1 MKKQLEVK
9 IILMSLISTFFFN
22 ISVHAELDKYNQE
35 ALKKTQDFLKNKSE
49 REAFINKSP
58 DAQPYAQKMN
68 DLGMNESQKNKTFN
82 ISADVFAEL
91 VKENNGDAAAVQK
104 MLLNAQQNPEA
115 FYNSLSP
122 ENKKMIESLGSE
134 MEAMMSSKA
143 PK

>member
-1 MKKQLEVK
+1 MKTKSNVLRV
-9 IILMSLISTFFFN
+9 LMVITSLTLFSF
-22 ISVHAELDKYNQE
+22 SSHAELDKFDQE

-49 REAFINKSP
+49 RDAFIKKSP
-58 DAQPYAQKMN
+58 DAQPHVQKMN
-68 DLGMNESQKNKTFN
+68 EMGMNESQKNKTFN
-82 ISADVFAEL
+82 ISADVFGEL

-122 ENKKMIESLGSE
+122 ENKKMIESLGAE
-134 MEAMMSSKA
+134 MEAGMGAKA

>member
-68 DLGMNESQKNKTFN
+68 DMGMNESQKNKTFN

>member
-22 ISVHAELDKYNQE
+22 ISVLAELDKYDQE

-49 REAFINKSP
+49 RDAFIKKSP

-68 DLGMNESQKNKTFN
+68 DMGMNESQKNKTFN